1 VLTAVIAIALPLFSF
16 APKLYRGSVAYRL
29 GSLYRRLRVIEASLQ
44 KGASSSEFAA
54 LEAELESVDRA
65 IHLLGVPMQHS
76 DLYFSIE
83 SHLDLVRTRLELRR
97 ARLRGQLPSAA

>member
-1 VLTAVIAIALPLFSF
+1 MMDLSMMIVEIGSSM
-16 APKLYRGSVAYRL
+16 GSVA
-29 GSLYRRLRVIEASLQ
+29 SP

-65 IHLLGVPMQHS
+65 IHLLRVPMQHS
-76 DLYFSIE
+76 DMYFSIE

-97 ARLRGQLPSAA
+97 ARLRRQLPSAA